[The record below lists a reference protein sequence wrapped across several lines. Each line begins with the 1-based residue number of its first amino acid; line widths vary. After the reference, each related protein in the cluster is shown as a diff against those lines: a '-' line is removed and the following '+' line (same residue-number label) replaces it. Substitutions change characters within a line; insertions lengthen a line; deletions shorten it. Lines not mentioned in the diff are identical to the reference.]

1 MDNGLMDEMSDQFG
15 KLLEY
20 ETSESASGCIMYNSR
35 TPTFGVYI
43 GLPYILYRYM
53 IQYPSTEWNE

>member
-1 MDNGLMDEMSDQFG
+1 MDKGFMDEMCNQFG

-20 ETSESASGCIMYNSR
+20 EMGDSKSGCIMYNTR
-35 TPTFGVYI
+35 TPTFGIYI